1 MSSRKLLLYLDGLLS
16 DSRTVDGWYGRS
28 MIRDLQEQQ
37 ADDAAQVEREFRA
50 VSKAEL
56 TGQPLKMSDLQA

>member
-1 MSSRKLLLYLDGLLS
+1 MTSRKFLLYLDGLLS
-16 DSRTVDGWYGRS
+16 DSHTVDGWYGRS
-28 MIRDLQEQQ
+28 VVRDFQEQQ
-37 ADDAAQVEREFRA
+37 VDEAAQAEREVRA